1 MTLLVSASPMSSRV
15 VAAHVLD
22 QVVRARR
29 SLGMLLPNGLETLQ
43 EPADRAFASEIIYG
57 VLRDYFL
64 LDACVNQMLDKPL
77 RRKES
82 VVKMLLLIGLYQL
95 NSMRVPAYAAI
106 KETADAARELN
117 KNWAVG
123 LINAVL
129 RRWQREADRHLAAV
143 KAYPLVEWNHPQWL
157 LKRLKKDWPEQW
169 QAIAQA
175 NRQRAPMTLRV
186 NQQQSNATEYHEKLL
201 QADIESEL
209 LSVCGSAVVLDK
221 PVDVLCLPGF
231 ATGMVSV
238 QDGAAQLAAPLLD
251 CRDGMRV
258 LDACAAPGGKTAHL
272 LEQTPGLELLALDS
286 DAQRATRIGDTL
298 ERLGLTATIK
308 SADAARLEDW
318 WNGELFDRILLDVP
332 CSATG
337 VIRRHPDILHLREDK
352 DIANLTRI
360 QAEILDALWQT
371 LKPGGIML
379 YATCS
384 LLKDENERQLTGFL
398 SRQSDAKELV
408 IDSSWGHPASV
419 GRQVLPGEKGMDGFY
434 YARLMKAD

>member
-1 MTLLVSASPMSSRV
+1 MSSRV

-22 QVVRARR
+22 QVVRAHR
-29 SLGMLLPNGLETLQ
+29 SLNVLLPNGLETL
-43 EPADRAFASEIIYG
+43 ELPADRAFASEIIYG

-64 LDACVNQMLDKPL
+64 LDACVSQMLDKPL

-82 VVKMLLLIGLYQL
+82 VIRMLLLIGLYQL

-106 KETADAARELN
+106 KETADAARELG

-169 QAIAQA
+169 QVIARA

-186 NQQQSNATEYHEKLL
+186 NQQHSSAADYSELLL
-201 QADIESEL
+201 QEGIESEL
-209 LSVCGSAVVLDK
+209 LQGCDNAVVLNK
-221 PVDVLCLPGF
+221 PADVACLPGF
-231 ATGMVSV
+231 ATGFASV
-238 QDGAAQLAAPLLD
+238 QDGAAQLAAPLLE
-251 CRDGMRV
+251 CSAGMRV

-272 LEQTPGLELLALDS
+272 LEQTPGLEMLALDS
-286 DAQRATRIGDTL
+286 DTQRAARINDTL
-298 ERLGLTATIK
+298 ERLSLSATIK
-308 SADAARLEDW
+308 CADAMSLDDW
-318 WNGELFDRILLDVP
+318 WDGQAFDRILLDVP

-337 VIRRHPDILHLREDK
+337 VIRRHPDILHLREEK
-352 DIANLTRI
+352 DIASLTRI

-384 LLKDENERQLTGFL
+384 LLKDENERQSGAFL
-398 SRQSDAKELV
+398 SRQSDAQELL
-408 IDSSWGHPASV
+408 IDSNIGHSAGV
-419 GRQVLPGEKGMDGFY
+419 GRQILPGENGMDGFY
-434 YARLMKAD
+434 YARIIKAG

>member
-1 MTLLVSASPMSSRV
+1 MSSRV

-22 QVVRARR
+22 QVIRAHR
-29 SLGMLLPNGLETLQ
+29 SLNVLLPNGLETLQ

-64 LDACVNQMLDKPL
+64 LDACVSQMLDKPL

-82 VVKMLLLIGLYQL
+82 VVRMLLLIGLYQL

-129 RRWQREADRHLAAV
+129 RRWQRESDRHLAAV

-169 QAIAQA
+169 QAIAHA

-186 NQQQSNATEYHEKLL
+186 NQQQSNAADYREQLL
-201 QADIESEL
+201 QAGIESEL
-209 LSVCGSAVVLDK
+209 LPECASAVVLDK
-221 PVDVLCLPGF
+221 PVDVANLPGF
-231 ATGMVSV
+231 ATGAVSV

-251 CRDGMRV
+251 CSAGMRV

-272 LEQTPGLELLALDS
+272 LEQTQGLELLALDS
-286 DAQRATRIGDTL
+286 DAQRASRITETL
-298 ERLGLTATIK
+298 ERLGLNATIR
-308 SADAARLEDW
+308 SADAARLDDW
-318 WNGELFDRILLDVP
+318 WNGQLFDRILLDVP

-352 DIANLTRI
+352 DIATLTRI
-360 QAEILDALWQT
+360 QAEILNALWQT

-384 LLKDENERQLTGFL
+384 LLKDENERQLAGFL
-398 SRQSDAKELV
+398 SRQSDAKELM

-419 GRQVLPGEKGMDGFY
+419 GRQILPDEKGMDGFY
-434 YARLMKAD
+434 YARLVKAD

>member
-1 MTLLVSASPMSSRV
+1 MSSRV

-22 QVVRARR
+22 QVVRAHR
-29 SLGMLLPNGLETLQ
+29 SLNQLLPTGLETLEQ
-43 EPADRAFASEIIYG
+43 QADRAFATEIIYG
-57 VLRDYFL
+57 VLRDYFV
-64 LDACVNQMLDKPL
+64 LDACIERMLDKPL

-82 VVKMLLLIGLYQL
+82 VIRMLLLVGLYQL

-106 KETADAARELN
+106 KETADAARELG

-129 RRWQREADRHLAAV
+129 RRWQREADQHMAAV
-143 KAYPLVEWNHPQWL
+143 KAYPQIELNHPQWL

-169 QAIAQA
+169 QQIARS

-186 NQQQSNATEYHEKLL
+186 NRQQSNAVDYRQQLL
-201 QADIESEL
+201 QAGIESEL
-209 LSVCGSAVVLDK
+209 LAASDVAVVLSK
-221 PVDVLCLPGF
+221 PVDVSVLPGF

-251 CRDGMRV
+251 CRSGMRV

-272 LEQTPGLELLALDS
+272 LEHTAGLDLLALDS
-286 DAQRATRIGDTL
+286 DAQRSSRITDTL
-298 ERLGLTATIK
+298 ERLGLKATIK
-308 SADAARLEDW
+308 SADAARLDDW
-318 WNGELFDRILLDVP
+318 WDGRPFDRILLDVP

-337 VIRRHPDILHLREDK
+337 VIRRHPDILLLREDR
-352 DIANLTRI
+352 DIATLTRI

-384 LLKDENERQLTGFL
+384 ILKDENERQLAAFL
-398 SRQSDAKELV
+398 LRQSDAKELL
-408 IDSSWGHPASV
+408 IDSSWGHPVTV
-419 GRQVLPGEKGMDGFY
+419 GRQILPGEKGMDGFY
-434 YARLMKAD
+434 YARLIKPD

>member
-1 MTLLVSASPMSSRV
+1 MSSRV

-22 QVVRARR
+22 QVVRAHR
-29 SLGMLLPNGLETLQ
+29 SLSVLLPNGLETLEQ
-43 EPADRAFASEIIYG
+43 PADRAFASEIIYG

-64 LDACVNQMLDKPL
+64 LDACVSQMLDKPL

-82 VVKMLLLIGLYQL
+82 VVRMLLLIGLYQL

-106 KETADAARELN
+106 KETADAARELG

-169 QAIAQA
+169 QAIARA

-186 NQQQSNATEYHEKLL
+186 NQQHSNAAEYRAQLLHEG
-201 QADIESEL
+201 IESEL
-209 LSVCGSAVVLDK
+209 LTGCDNAVVLNK
-221 PVDVLCLPGF
+221 PVDVTCLPGF
-231 ATGMVSV
+231 TTGLVSV
-238 QDGAAQLAAPLLD
+238 QDGAAQLAATLLD
-251 CRDGMRV
+251 CSAGMRV
-258 LDACAAPGGKTAHL
+258 LDACAAPGGKTAHI
-272 LEQTPGLELLALDS
+272 LELTPGLELLALDS
-286 DAQRATRIGDTL
+286 DAQRASRVSDTL
-298 ERLGLTATIK
+298 ERLGLNATIK
-308 SADAARLEDW
+308 SADAARLDEW
-318 WNGELFDRILLDVP
+318 WDGHLFDRILLDVP

-337 VIRRHPDILHLREDK
+337 VIRRHPDILHLREER
-352 DIANLTRI
+352 DIASLTRI
-360 QAEILDALWQT
+360 QAEILNALWQT

-398 SRQSDAKELV
+398 SRQSDAKELL
-408 IDSSWGHPASV
+408 IDSNQGHPASV
-419 GRQVLPGEKGMDGFY
+419 GRQILPGENGMDGFY
-434 YARLMKAD
+434 YARLMKSG